1 MIVSVQ
7 GKFTLTA
14 TTKQLIH
21 HHLEL
26 GGMIAFPTD
35 TLYGLGVK
43 AGNHSG
49 VDYLYGLKNRNESKP
64 LIMMGSDKNQF
75 IPYTSDPSLFHQAI
89 FDALWPGP
97 LTVVMPFRK
106 ETGLYFCPKHS
117 ATIGFRIPNLPIL
130 LDLLSYLS
138 FPLLTTSANL
148 SGEETYSE
156 GRSIQNWLL
165 TRSSEPVIVLN
176 GGRLQNSPSTVIS
189 LSSPSSFSLLRSG
202 NLPIEK
208 IASFFPGKK

>member
-7 GKFTLTA
+7 EKLA
-14 TTKQLIH
+14 LSAPTKKLIQ

-35 TLYGLGVK
+35 TLYGFGVK
-43 AGNHSG
+43 AGNRSG
-49 VDYLYGLKNRNESKP
+49 VDLLYRLKNRNESKP

-75 IPYTSDPSLFHQAI
+75 IPYISDSSQLNQAI
-89 FDALWPGP
+89 FDEVWPGP

-106 ETGLYFCPKHS
+106 ETGLYFCPKPS
-117 ATIGFRIPNLPIL
+117 DSIGFRIPNLPIL

-148 SGEETYSE
+148 SGEETYTE
-156 GRSIQNWLL
+156 GKSIQNWLL
-165 TRSSEPVIVLN
+165 TRSSEPAIVLD
-176 GGRLQNSPSTVIS
+176 GGKLQNSPSTVIS
-189 LSSPSSFSLLRSG
+189 LNSSSSFTLLRSG
-202 NLPIEK
+202 SLSIEK
-208 IASFFPGKK
+208 IASFFPEKK